1 MNAEQVEQSCRHR
14 ISHTMQ
20 MEKEMV
26 CLATVVFFFHL
37 TFSFQLE
44 SPELSTSVNSVR
56 NRRRSYGNLRRNLR
70 QLFQLYPRLA
80 KTMKR

>member
-1 MNAEQVEQSCRHR
+1 MKTKHA
-14 ISHTMQ
+14 IS
-20 MEKEMV
+20 
-26 CLATVVFFFHL
+26 F
-37 TFSFQLE
+37 LE
-44 SPELSTSVNSVR
+44 SPEMPTSINSVR